1 MNRALKRRTETA
13 LDELAR
19 TYDLVRE
26 LLLQRLEEI
35 DTRAMRKR
43 GSAYASRMA
52 GQLDGIDTMVLRRR
66 GYRYAGALRKELER
80 RVRPKP
86 RRRRAPFLGLAVL
99 GASVAAAGWL
109 LYDRSRREAMRQGL
123 TTAQSRARERYTNLG
138 GVGAALGKVTGR
150 SNGGWQEPSLKS
162 RVEAA
167 IAEGG
172 TPPAGLEVAV
182 EGRTV
187 YLRGNVEDPAFVDAA
202 AERIHGVDGVVAVVN
217 LTTGP
222 ATAGTGART

>member
-1 MNRALKRRTETA
+1 MNRALKKRTETA

-26 LLLQRLEEI
+26 LLVQRLEEI
-35 DTRAMRKR
+35 DTRKVRKQ
-43 GSAYASRMA
+43 MA
-52 GQLDGIDTMVLRRR
+52 GRLNGADMMLLRGR
-66 GYRYAGALRKELER
+66 GYLYAGALRKGLER

-86 RRRRAPFLGLAVL
+86 KRRRAPFVGLAAL
-99 GASVAAAGWL
+99 GAGLATAGWL
-109 LYDRSRREAMRQGL
+109 LYDRSRREAMRQRL
-123 TTAQSRARERYTNLG
+123 TTAQSRARERYTSLG
-138 GVGAALGKVTGR
+138 GVGGALGKVTGR
-150 SNGGWQEPSLKS
+150 SNGGWQEPSLRS

-172 TPPAGLEVAV
+172 TPPAGLEVSV

-187 YLRGNVEDPAFVDAA
+187 YLRGSVEDPAFVDAA

-222 ATAGTGART
+222 TTAGASTNRA